1 MLKREELTPE
11 RVDQIA
17 REAREAGF
25 DYFLTREERERR
37 LAEAL
42 AWWTRGTD
50 AWVFGYGSLMW
61 NPAFHFVERRPARL
75 EGYRRSFCFWT
86 PMGRGTPEK
95 PGLMLA
101 IEKGGVC
108 DGMAYRVAAADVEAE
123 FSILF
128 NREMLSGIYE
138 AVWVE
143 VTDAAGQHLR
153 AVTFV
158 INPAHPQYSGRLEM
172 DRKADHIAFAE
183 GRRGTCRSYLFDTAD
198 HLRGLG
204 VSDPYIDTLES
215 EVLRLRGGKR

>member
-1 MLKREELTPE
+1 VLKREELTPE
-11 RVDQIA
+11 RIDQIV
-17 REAREAGF
+17 REAKAAGY
-25 DYFLTREERERR
+25 DWFLPREERERR

-42 AWWTRGTD
+42 AWWQRGSD

-61 NPAFHFVERRPARL
+61 NPAFHYAECRPARL

-86 PMGRGTPEK
+86 PLGRGSPEK

-108 DGMAYRVAAADVEAE
+108 DGMAFRVAAAEVESE
-123 FSILF
+123 FTILF
-128 NREMLSGIYE
+128 NREMLSGIYD

-143 VTDAAGQHLR
+143 VMDGGGRHLK

-158 INPAHPQYSGRLEM
+158 INPTHPQYCGRLEM
-172 DRKADHIAFAE
+172 DRKADHIAHAE
-183 GRRGTCRSYLFDTAD
+183 GRRGTCRSYLFETAD

-204 VSDPYIDTLES
+204 LRDPYIETLED
-215 EVLRLRGGKR
+215 EVLRLRGGQR

>member
-1 MLKREELTPE
+1 MLKRDELTPE

-17 REAREAGF
+17 REAKAAGY
-25 DYFLTREERERR
+25 DWFLSREERERK

-61 NPAFHFVERRPARL
+61 NPAFHHVECRPARL

-86 PMGRGTPEK
+86 PLGRGSPEK

-108 DGMAYRVAAADVEAE
+108 DGMAFRVAAAEVESE
-123 FSILF
+123 FTILF

-143 VTDAAGQHLR
+143 VTDGAGQHLK

-158 INPAHPQYSGRLEM
+158 INPAHPQYCGRLEM
-172 DRKADHIAFAE
+172 DRKADHIAHAE
-183 GRRGTCRSYLFDTAD
+183 GRRGTCRAYLFYTAD

-204 VSDPYIDTLES
+204 VRDPYIDTLEG
-215 EVLRLRGGKR
+215 EVLRLRGGRR

>member
-17 REAREAGF
+17 REAKAAGY
-25 DYFLTREERERR
+25 DYFLSREERDRR

-42 AWWTRGTD
+42 AWWTAGTD

-75 EGYRRSFCFWT
+75 EGYRRSFCFWI
-86 PMGRGTPEK
+86 PLGRGSPEK

-108 DGMAYRVAAADVEAE
+108 DGMAYRIAAPEVEAE
-123 FSILF
+123 LSILF
-128 NREMLSGIYE
+128 IREMLTGVYD

-143 VTDAAGQHLR
+143 LTDAAGHHLK

-158 INPAHPQYSGRLEM
+158 INPTHPQYCGRLEM
-172 DRKADHIAFAE
+172 DRKADHIAHAE
-183 GRRGTCRSYLFDTAD
+183 GRRGTCRSYLFETAD
-198 HLRGLG
+198 QLRGLG
-204 VSDPYIDTLES
+204 VRDPYIDTLED
-215 EVLRLRGGKR
+215 EVLRLRGGRR